1 MTAPEAYIKYDPAIF
16 SPDGDVADA
25 SVRQFLSDFMGYFH
39 VHLTRV
45 LSVLPRS
52 AALSSN
58 AGRAR
63 RLAEPDEARHRS
75 HP

>member
-52 AALSSN
+52 A
-58 AGRAR
+58 G
-63 RLAEPDEARHRS
+63 
-75 HP
+75 